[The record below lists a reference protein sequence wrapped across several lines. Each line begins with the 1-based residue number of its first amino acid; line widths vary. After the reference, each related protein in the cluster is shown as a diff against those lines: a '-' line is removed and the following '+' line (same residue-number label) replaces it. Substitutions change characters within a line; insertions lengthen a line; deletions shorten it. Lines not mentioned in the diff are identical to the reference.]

1 MRPRPVTICY
11 LGKHLGPGCA
21 YVARLFRNRA
31 CTGHGV
37 TGPRTR
43 RAADAMHGSCRLAVH
58 GLLDRP
64 DYVRLVA
71 MRVNARRLA
80 ERELDREKTYA
91 AFADWI
97 ETVRGGG

>member
-1 MRPRPVTICY
+1 
-11 LGKHLGPGCA
+11 
-21 YVARLFRNRA
+21 
-31 CTGHGV
+31 
-37 TGPRTR
+37 
-43 RAADAMHGSCRLAVH
+43 MHGSCRLAVH